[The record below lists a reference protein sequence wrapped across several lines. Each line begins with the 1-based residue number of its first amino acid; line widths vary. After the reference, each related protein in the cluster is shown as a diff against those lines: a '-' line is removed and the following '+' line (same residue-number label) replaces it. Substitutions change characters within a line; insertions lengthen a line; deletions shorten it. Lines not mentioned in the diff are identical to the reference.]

1 LYYYIIKNDKELR
14 IKMSLENIID
24 ELLDIEQN
32 VYGVAIIGKDG
43 SLVRQTENWDISGD
57 LNKDEGL
64 NILLQ
69 TKLELGQKGMTSIVI
84 QGVKYMIVENTEERK
99 IATNITGKGHVI
111 ICPIPIGGTGA
122 LVCYINPQVGPRDA
136 LFAVQEYAKKLST
149 LL

>member
-43 SLVRQTENWDISGD
+43 SLVTQTENWDISGD

-149 LL
+149 IL